1 MMKKLFD
8 FGNRYARQ
16 STWKDF
22 ALTKLCLF
30 SLGLLVGIW
39 IVEDYRKIAIGIA
52 ACVFIV
58 TYILLIIQMVRVARD
73 K

>member
-39 IVEDYRKIAIGIA
+39 IAEDYRKIAIGIA